1 MHTNQIARRHPRWP
15 FSQAERRGIIKLF
28 LTRLFMLQ
36 KLRLFKAKIN
46 MFSS

>member
-1 MHTNQIARRHPRWP
+1 MHTNQIARQRARRP

-28 LTRLFMLQ
+28 LTRMFMLQ

-46 MFSS
+46 TFLS